1 MTRIKIVIKLF
12 LIALF
17 LLTGFNNGHTQSL
30 KMDIDI
36 DPIAYA
42 LNGFSIHAGFNTQ
55 NIRYDIGV
63 FGIEVPKVIHGNK
76 GFDNYMRGAGA
87 KADYYFRGT
96 ESGLFTGF
104 GIDLTNS
111 RVHLEETGTETSVV
125 QFAAGLN
132 FGYKVSITNHLFIK
146 PWFGLSY
153 LFNADDIVID
163 GRTFEQASIRPFPT
177 VHIGWIF

>member
-1 MTRIKIVIKLF
+1 MNQL
-12 LIALF
+12 LMALKAL
-17 LLTGFNNGHTQSL
+17 LLTLLLLFFFRNGHTQSL

-42 LNGFSIHAGFNTQ
+42 LNGFSVHAGFNTQ
-55 NIRYDIGV
+55 YIRYDIGL
-63 FGIEVPKVIHGNK
+63 FGIEVPEAFHGNE
-76 GFDNYMRGAGA
+76 GFYNYMWGAGA
-87 KADYYFRGT
+87 KADYYFKGT
-96 ESGLFTGF
+96 NSGLFTGF

-111 RVHLEETGTETSVV
+111 RVHLDETGSESTAI

-132 FGYKVSITNHLFIK
+132 IGYKISITNHLFVK

-153 LFNADDIVID
+153 LFNSEDVVVD

-177 VHIGWIF
+177 VHIGWMF